1 MKPDRRGD
9 IDQENYE
16 FIKSILFS
24 YKMYILSVDINM
36 RVLSTLISM
45 FEFIYI
51 HIHIEK
57 K

>member
-36 RVLSTLISM
+36 RVLSTLILM
-45 FEFIYI
+45 FEFVYI

-57 K
+57 N